1 MKIFFGFLGLDTI
14 CPPNPLLYCTYM
26 KITPSPKQRTI
37 ETTVSDLD
45 SRTIAEVSCSL
56 IKDLLVRP
64 LQGTGRLTP
73 DDLLTIEQI
82 ESAISMLGEKA
93 GILED
98 LLEGQPHQDSGN

>member
-1 MKIFFGFLGLDTI
+1 
-14 CPPNPLLYCTYM
+14 M

-37 ETTVSDLD
+37 ETTVAELD

-98 LLEGQPHQDSGN
+98 LIFLTPLQTMGG

>member
-1 MKIFFGFLGLDTI
+1 
-14 CPPNPLLYCTYM
+14 M
-26 KITPSPKQRTI
+26 KITLSPKQRTI

-45 SRTIAEVSCSL
+45 SRTIADVSYSL
-56 IKDLLVRP
+56 IKDLLIRP
-64 LQGTGRLTP
+64 LQVTGRLTP

-93 GILED
+93 GTLED

>member
-1 MKIFFGFLGLDTI
+1 
-14 CPPNPLLYCTYM
+14 M
-26 KITPSPKQRTI
+26 KITLSPKQRTI

-45 SRTIAEVSCSL
+45 SRTIADVSYSL
-56 IKDLLVRP
+56 IKDLLIRP
-64 LQGTGRLTP
+64 LQVTGRLTP

-98 LLEGQPHQDSGN
+98 LLEGQPHQESGN